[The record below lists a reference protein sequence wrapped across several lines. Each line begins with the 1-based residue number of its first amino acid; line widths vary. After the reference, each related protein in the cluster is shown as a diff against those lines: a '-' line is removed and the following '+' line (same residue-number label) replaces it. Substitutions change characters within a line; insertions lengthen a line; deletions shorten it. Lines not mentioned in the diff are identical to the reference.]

1 MGLLVVCFCGT
12 TEQGQNS
19 EEKANYSFN
28 EVLKYQ
34 NVESIQGLY
43 WRDPDVHWLYLDI
56 YSNLRTSH
64 LCCCR
69 SSVSFQMHIDFLL

>member
-1 MGLLVVCFCGT
+1 MQGRDLLITQRNLMGLLVVCFCRA

-19 EEKANYSFN
+19 GEKVNYSFN

-43 WRDPDVHWLYLDI
+43 
-56 YSNLRTSH
+56 
-64 LCCCR
+64 
-69 SSVSFQMHIDFLL
+69 